1 MTRSKRTLRSHATVF
16 MSRRRVGQV
25 AQENIEDINDVM
37 ELDDTEERIFS
48 LQEDVEDVME
58 HEDMEDRAR
67 VQG

>member
-1 MTRSKRTLRSHATVF
+1 
-16 MSRRRVGQV
+16 
-25 AQENIEDINDVM
+25 M